1 MMAGAKDTSVSLT
14 ISGFMMDGFLTNG
27 VMAGVLMNG
36 MMTGVRLDG
45 TKVGN
50 KCMTIPQAHFHMEVW
65 ILVPRVVLNG
75 LNG

>member
-1 MMAGAKDTSVSLT
+1 MNGMMAGIV
-14 ISGFMMDGFLTNG
+14 I
-27 VMAGVLMNG
+27 NG

-50 KCMTIPQAHFHMEVW
+50 KRMTLSEAHFHLEVL
-65 ILVPRVVLNG
+65 ISVPPVVRLG